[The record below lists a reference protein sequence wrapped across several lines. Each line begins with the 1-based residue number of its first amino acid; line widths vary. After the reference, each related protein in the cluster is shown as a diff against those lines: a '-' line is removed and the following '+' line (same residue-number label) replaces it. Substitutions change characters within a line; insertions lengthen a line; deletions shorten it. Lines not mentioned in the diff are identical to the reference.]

1 MPLLDSRTSL
11 HTIVQGATV
20 DLFHSSG
27 IAVAPID
34 RPLQQSEAVPF
45 HDLSASIAFT
55 GRGFTG
61 ALTLG
66 TPPEVFKLNKH
77 QEPGRTPDVRDW
89 LRETTNQLCG
99 RMKSRLLQFQ
109 VTLTVGLPISLTRE
123 SFERHKS
130 KGPFFAGYLFRT
142 LRGEI
147 VVTIGG
153 DIRHDVFVYSG
164 AAAPP
169 SEGDII
175 LF

>member
-34 RPLQQSEAVPF
+34 RHLQQREPVPF
-45 HDLSASIAFT
+45 HDLSAAITFT

-61 ALTLG
+61 SLTLG
-66 TPPEVFKLNKH
+66 MPAEVFKLSKQH
-77 QEPGRTPDVRDW
+77 DPGRSPDVRDW
-89 LRETTNQLCG
+89 VRETTNQLCG
-99 RMKSRLLQFQ
+99 RIKSRLLQFQ
-109 VTLTVGLPISLTRE
+109 VTLTVGLPISLTRDA
-123 SFERHKS
+123 FERHKN
-130 KGPFFAGYLFRT
+130 KGPFFAAYLFRT
-142 LRGEI
+142 LRGEL

-153 DIRHDVFVYSG
+153 EIRHDVFVYSG